1 MLRNENGRVTCT
13 TELSVDLDEKMENN
27 ESHDMD
33 QRSSSRRLCSR
44 SRSCSRSKQ
53 LQWEQS
59 LVSFDWIKGFR

>member
-44 SRSCSRSKQ
+44 SKQ

>member
-13 TELSVDLDEKMENN
+13 TELSVDLDGKKWKMMRAMTWIKEVLR
-27 ESHDMD
+27 ED
-33 QRSSSRRLCSR
+33 CAVEV
-44 SRSCSRSKQ
+44 SRSKQ